1 VNLMRQR
8 RSAALFATIVLA
20 LPIWVGEFWGFPFT
34 SSSSSLVGVQLA
46 QEGGGAGEYFTDGPI
61 GGSAGGPA
69 TIGRGS
75 DEPLEG
81 SAACE
86 SKSAG
91 DSCSFIGPDGQTV
104 SGTCTTIPN
113 QLLCIPAGATF
124 YYRTGEAESQPEG
137 AR

>member
-1 VNLMRQR
+1 MRQR

-20 LPIWVGEFWGFPFT
+20 LPIWVGALRRFPFT
-34 SSSSSLVGVQLA
+34 ANSSSLVGVQLA
-46 QEGGGAGEYFTDGPI
+46 QEGGEYSTDGPI

-75 DEPLEG
+75 GEPPEG

-113 QLLCIPAGATF
+113 QLLCVPAGATF
-124 YYRTGEAESQPEG
+124 YYRTGEAESQPKG

>member
-1 VNLMRQR
+1 MRQR
-8 RSAALFATIVLA
+8 RSVALFATIVFA
-20 LPIWVGEFWGFPFT
+20 LPIWVGELWGFPFT
-34 SSSSSLVGVQLA
+34 SNSSSLVGVQLA
-46 QEGGGAGEYFTDGPI
+46 QEGGEYSTDGPI
-61 GGSAGGPA
+61 GGSAGGPV

-75 DEPLEG
+75 GEPLEG

-113 QLLCIPAGATF
+113 QLLCVPAGATF

-137 AR
+137 AH